1 MVTAMPD
8 VTNWMVFLSDLTFA
22 MPDFGV
28 ITTACELSSKF
39 SPFGIKLVSMIL
51 SEYDLKM
58 YFPSE
63 VMISSELFPFLKFSN
78 FLFAF

>member
-1 MVTAMPD
+1 MVTAIPG

-51 SEYDLKM
+51 SEYDLKV

-63 VMISSELFPFLKFSN
+63 VATSRVLFTFLKFSN
-78 FLFAF
+78 FLLEF